1 MVMRRPPDVNP
12 AEFDAAMR
20 PEAGDPWEP
29 LPHACGYWI
38 ASLQYGWLGP
48 FPSSDH
54 AWDRAD
60 TLTYTSDWQI
70 VNVDSISNVPPIFL
84 SPF

>member
-1 MVMRRPPDVNP
+1 MRRPPDVNP

-29 LPHACGYWI
+29 VPYDTGWWVM
-38 ASLQYGWLGP
+38 SRQFGWLGP
-48 FPSSDH
+48 FSSSRG
-54 AWDRAD
+54 AVTRAEQSGYVD
-60 TLTYTSDWQI
+60 DWQI
-70 VNVDSISNVPPIFL
+70 VMIETLTAPPDG